1 MPCETM
7 DFKSFSSS
15 SLFSSEDSCS
25 STESQAGWWKS
36 DKPSKGNDSDQGIK
50 PFEDSKEDDIVA
62 SRHES
67 SLFSSSLSDLF
78 SKKLR
83 LSANNAFYGHSVDT
97 IASNYEEEKLSD
109 SLEELEAQIIGNLL
123 PDEDDLLSGV
133 TDGNNY
139 IICDSNGDDID
150 ELDLFSSNGGFDLGD
165 VENPSSIERNSE
177 IISGVRNSSI
187 AGENSYGE
195 HPSRT
200 LFVRNIDSDVKDS
213 VLKALFE
220 QFGDIH
226 TFDRTCKHQGS
237 AMISYYDI
245 RAAQNAMRALNNRLF
260 GRKKFDIH
268 YPIPKDSPSRN
279 GVNQG
284 TLEVFLYDSSISN
297 TELQHILNVYGGI
310 KEIHENPRSQRHKL
324 IEFYDFRA
332 ADAALHGINRN
343 DTTMKRLKVDQMQST
358 NSESNIIQPMHPEF
372 KQECDLCLHQK
383 SPLLKPTTSFQDL
396 HGTSSSVPN
405 MLPSIMKV
413 KSVANQCEFAESSSR
428 GQLNFDTQAALTSH
442 PHSLPEQRRG
452 FTSGVH
458 QNPHEEAANINLQTP
473 ERIDN
478 MQFCQVNSN
487 GPFIDFDKCVSN
499 SSANISSS
507 FPLPVHHEQWSNSY
521 PPPRTIWPNSPSYFD
536 GIYAAST
543 LQRLNQLPMSP
554 SHMITT
560 VLPTN
565 NHHIQSPPFWDRRYT
580 YAAEPITPHCVDFVP
595 HNMFPHFGL
604 NVHNQRGMVFPGRNH
619 MINSFDTYKRV
630 RSRRNVGASNL
641 ADMKRY
647 ELDIDCIKRGEDNR
661 TTLMIKN
668 IPNKYTSKMLLAAID
683 EHHKGAYDFVY
694 LPIDFRNKCNVGYA
708 FINMT
713 SPSLIVPFYQGF
725 NGKKWEKFNSE
736 KVASLAYARIQGKAA
751 LVAHFQ
757 NSSLMNE
764 DKRCRPILIDTDGP
778 NAGDQVP
785 FPIAMKPGR
794 MRSSIHEEDSISKE
808 SD

>member
-7 DFKSFSSS
+7 DFKCFSSS

-25 STESQAGWWKS
+25 SAESQTGWWKS
-36 DKPSKGNDSDQGIK
+36 DKPSKGHDSDQGIK
-50 PFEDSKEDDIVA
+50 PFEDSKEDDIIV
-62 SRHES
+62 SRNES

-83 LSANNAFYGHSVDT
+83 LSANNASYGHSVDT
-97 IASNYEEEKLSD
+97 IASHYEEEKLSD

-133 TDGNNY
+133 IDGNNY

-150 ELDLFSSNGGFDLGD
+150 ELDLFSNNGGFDLGD
-165 VENPSSIERNSE
+165 GENSSSVERNSE
-177 IISGVRNSSI
+177 INSGVRNSSI
-187 AGENSYGE
+187 AAAGENSYGE

-200 LFVRNIDSDVKDS
+200 LFVRNIDSHVKDS

-220 QFGDIH
+220 QFGDID
-226 TFDRTCKHQGS
+226 TFDRACMHQGN

-245 RAAQNAMRALNNRLF
+245 RAAQNAMRALQNRLF
-260 GRKKFDIH
+260 GRRKFDIH
-268 YPIPKDSPSRN
+268 YSIPKDSPSKK

-297 TELQHILNVYGGI
+297 TELHHIFNVYGGI
-310 KEIHENPRSQRHKL
+310 KEIHDNPQSQRHKL

-343 DTTMKRLKVDQMQST
+343 DTTMKKLKVDRSQSI

-372 KQECDLCLHQK
+372 KQECNLCLHQK
-383 SPLLKPTTSFQDL
+383 SPLLKPILEADL
-396 HGTSSSVPN
+396 HGISSSVPN
-405 MLPSIMKV
+405 MLPSLIKV
-413 KSVANQCEFAESSSR
+413 KSAGNQCEFAESSSPS
-428 GQLNFDTQAALTSH
+428 QLNFDAQAALTSH
-442 PHSLPEQRRG
+442 PHSLPEQRHG

-458 QNPHEEAANINLQTP
+458 HSPHEEAANINLQTP
-473 ERIDN
+473 EIIDN
-478 MQFCQVNSN
+478 MQFCQVNTN
-487 GPFIDFDKCVSN
+487 GPFIDFDKCGSG
-499 SSANISSS
+499 

-521 PPPRTIWPNSPSYFD
+521 PPPRTMWPNSPSYFD
-536 GIYAAST
+536 GIYAAPT
-543 LQRLNQLPMSP
+543 LQRLSQLPMSP

-565 NHHIQSPPFWDRRYT
+565 NHHVQSPPFWDRRYT

-630 RSRRNVGASNL
+630 RSRRNVGTSNL

-794 MRSSIHEEDSISKE
+794 LRSNIHEEDSISKD